1 MGEQGAGSE
10 EGAMSQEGKGDW
22 RKATW
27 EFLTAGRS
35 GRLGLCLAG
44 RSMAVLAGCCSM
56 MMGVILTLTLC
67 GAVIG
72 LPLFAFGF
80 LLVARGLF

>member
-1 MGEQGAGSE
+1 MSKQAG
-10 EGAMSQEGKGDW
+10 GKRLETAW
-22 RKATW
+22 RFVT
-27 EFLTAGRS
+27 TQRAGRV
-35 GRLGLCLAG
+35 GLGLAG
-44 RSMAVLAGCCSM
+44 RSAVMMAGCCSM
-56 MMGVILTLTLC
+56 MMGVILTFTLC